1 MSVYTSNS
9 KAGPYIADGDQ
20 RMFPFNFAYFEDAH
34 VSVYRGETKIPQ
46 DEYLVERPAGYN
58 PETGDIEGGSIVFFK
73 PPIGGTRITILREV
87 PATQETDIQNST
99 AFYPEIME
107 DGLDKL
113 TMLCQQ
119 IAEVLGRCV
128 KVDVGSTTKPED
140 LIDMIFGAKD
150 IALTAAE
157 GATNANAAAS
167 AALLSISTIWAEITG
182 IDASA
187 QVALVALKQAFEAA
201 GSVEAAAAAG
211 RESVNEASLAAVDYA
226 KGQIEESKNA
236 SVQVLSAT
244 TKDRKAELLALIS
257 ETVGA
262 EGTVAAAV
270 KAAED
275 AAANAKNTAGA
286 IDAAAQET
294 LASINASIGVAE
306 EKRALAAQAAASAQA
321 QAEQAGDSAAEAYK
335 YIADTLANKNASA
348 QSAQTAAQRAQD
360 AAQSAASAQI
370 AANAAAGAAGEAA
383 QTAAAQSITAHN
395 NNVNSHPSKLSLSG
409 GTMTG
414 TLTVAP
420 GNSILTSEDT
430 SVLRI
435 YGGSTQSAGLF
446 LFGKDSSNKGFVYV
460 RASDG
465 TNTKDLVLRPD
476 GRFTWND
483 SAVLTA
489 DGGTLTGTLFVANGE
504 SIKQGV
510 DNGVLR
516 IYGGKDTSAPALFL
530 FGKNM
535 AGGYNGQFY
544 LRANDGSV
552 QKDLVG
558 RPDGTLTWGGSA
570 VVCANSANTVF
581 LRQPNYAAGTTTT
594 ASTYT
599 ASADGWVSVTKNNRG
614 YYVIVRINGVFAGSG
629 GGSDYDQSSFFFP
642 VKKGDVVTTFGAD
655 NGTTTTS
662 PGAATSCEII
672 FYPNR

>member
-34 VSVYRGETKIPQ
+34 VSVYRGEVKIPQ

-73 PPIGGTRITILREV
+73 PPTGGTRITILREV

-150 IALTAAE
+150 MALTAAE

-167 AALLSISTIWAEITG
+167 AALLTISTIWAEITG
-182 IDASA
+182 NDASA
-187 QVALVALKQAFEAA
+187 QEALEALKQAFEAA

-275 AAANAKNTAGA
+275 AAANAEKTAGV

-348 QSAQTAAQRAQD
+348 QSAQTAAQKAQA

-420 GNSILTSEDT
+420 DNSILTSKDT

-435 YGGSTQSAGLF
+435 YGGTTGESAGLF

-460 RASDG
+460 RANDG

-476 GRFTWND
+476 GGLTWD
-483 SAVLTA
+483 GDAVLTA
-489 DGGTLTGTLFVANGE
+489 KGGTLTGTLFVADNN
-504 SIKQGV
+504 SVMQNA

-516 IYGGKDTSAPALFL
+516 VYAGTNSNAPGLFIFGKDRT
-530 FGKNM
+530 
-535 AGGYNGQFY
+535 GYNGIVY
-544 LRANDGSV
+544 LRTTNGTNTV
-552 QKDLVG
+552 DLKLA
-558 RPDGTLTWGGSA
+558 PDGTLTWGGA
-570 VVCANSANTVF
+570 AIVCANSANTGF
-581 LRQPNYAAGTTTT
+581 LRQANYAAGTTTT

-599 ASADGWVSVTKNNRG
+599 APADGWVSVTKNNRG

-655 NGTTTTS
+655 NGATTTS